1 VLGLLPEAA
10 RGGSVSA
17 MRELLAVHHERRWRP
32 VKLDAGE
39 RAVAELD
46 DGSEAWP
53 PHTRGWLDQLSEGAA
68 GGAREEKRSGRDTGH
83 WP

>member
-1 VLGLLPEAA
+1 VLGLLSEAA

-17 MRELLAVHHERRWRP
+17 MRELLAVHHERRRRP

-46 DGSEAWP
+46 ELAARRGRHTPEA
-53 PHTRGWLDQLSEGAA
+53 G
-68 GGAREEKRSGRDTGH
+68 
-83 WP
+83 